1 MRIVLS
7 TLAISLA
14 LVACGGE
21 EKPAPKPEAPVAAP
35 TPPPEPPKPV
45 AFNAEETFVA
55 TCSPCHGTGGKG
67 DGPAGAALDPKP
79 ANFTDAAFWATR
91 DEAHV
96 AKVIKEGGP
105 SVGKS
110 PLMAPFGGQFNDEQ
124 IAQLAAYVHGSFGPK

>member
-7 TLAISLA
+7 TLALSLA

-21 EKPAPKPEAPVAAP
+21 EKPAPAEPPKVAEP
-35 TPPPEPPKPV
+35 PKPPEPPAPV
-45 AFNAEETFVA
+45 AFNAQESFNN
-55 TCSPCHGTGGKG
+55 TCGPCHGNGGAG
-67 DGPAGAALDPKP
+67 DGAAGGALDPKP
-79 ANFTDAAFWATR
+79 ANFTDPAFWSTR

-124 IAQLAAYVHGSFGPK
+124 IAQLASYMKTTFGPK